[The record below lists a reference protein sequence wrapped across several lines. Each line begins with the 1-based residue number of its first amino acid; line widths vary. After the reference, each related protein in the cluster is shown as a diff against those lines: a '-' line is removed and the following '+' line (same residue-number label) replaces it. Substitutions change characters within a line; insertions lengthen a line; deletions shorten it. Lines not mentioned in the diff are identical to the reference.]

1 MELQEHHR
9 GRQSLFALPTPAP
22 APTPTV
28 TQTAQLKKVPNNIKI
43 MVYITALLAIS
54 SLLSGAYAVW
64 QGAGAVC
71 YKWPLC
77 SEYIIPKYTNQWIH
91 MAHRLISLGLLFA
104 LFFSPPDYIQGDS
117 VRIMYVHVP
126 SSFIALGC
134 FGFIGIASILNLI
147 FKIKFMPLIAKSLAP
162 VGCLFSIVS
171 IVTGSLWGKP
181 TWGIW
186 WVWDARLT
194 SMGILLLF
202 YLAYIFTWRF
212 VNSFEKA
219 NKISSVIGI
228 IGLFNLP
235 IIKYSVDWW
244 NTLHQPSSITL
255 TSAPTIH
262 YTMLIPLII
271 MLLGMIVYSLIIFLM
286 RYKTEVMKFKL
297 DKKKS
302 KN

>member
-1 MELQEHHR
+1 MFKNFFPNKIL
-9 GRQSLFALPTPAP
+9 SL
-22 APTPTV
+22 
-28 TQTAQLKKVPNNIKI
+28 NN
-43 MVYITALLAIS
+43 
-54 SLLSGAYAVW
+54 
-64 QGAGAVC
+64 
-71 YKWPLC
+71 
-77 SEYIIPKYTNQWIH
+77 N
-91 MAHRLISLGLLFA
+91 LISNLLIAMILVILVGLIYA
-104 LFFSPPDYIQGDS
+104 LFISPPDYIQGDS

-147 FKIKFMPLIAKSLAP
+147 FKIKFMPLMAKSLAP

>member
-1 MELQEHHR
+1 MFKNFFPSRIL
-9 GRQSLFALPTPAP
+9 SL
-22 APTPTV
+22 
-28 TQTAQLKKVPNNIKI
+28 NNKLINTLLI
-43 MVYITALLAIS
+43 VMILIVLVGLVY
-54 SLLSGAYAVW
+54 
-64 QGAGAVC
+64 
-71 YKWPLC
+71 
-77 SEYIIPKYTNQWIH
+77 
-91 MAHRLISLGLLFA
+91 A
-104 LFFSPPDYIQGDS
+104 LFISPPDYIQGDS

-147 FKIKFMPLIAKSLAP
+147 FRIKFVSLMAKSLAP
-162 VGCLFSIVS
+162 VGCIFSLIS

-194 SMGILLLF
+194 SMVILLLF
-202 YLAYIFTWRF
+202 YLAYIFTWKF
-212 VNSFEKA
+212 VNNYEKA

-235 IIKYSVDWW
+235 VIKYSVDWW
-244 NTLHQPSSITL
+244 STLHQSSSITL

-271 MLLGMIVYSLIIFLM
+271 MFLGMVIYSLIIFLM
-286 RYKTEVMKFKL
+286 KYKTELMRLKL
-297 DKKKS
+297 DKKNQK
-302 KN
+302 